1 MSVIDQAKDNVKNIP
16 SAAGRTLQLQC
27 ALNLMSCYLKS
38 AKFEECVNEGSEVCL
53 RVSTFLPIIYAGVVT
68 HQSAA
73 IILNAICFPCFCL
86 LPLPCMC
93 SITFLVSVYHLCHV
107 CTVLFIMIC
116 FK

>member
-53 RVSTFLPIIYAGVVT
+53 REMNVSNGHLLCLTDIFQI
-68 HQSAA
+68 
-73 IILNAICFPCFCL
+73 FPL
-86 LPLPCMC
+86 YKTLRSHLKRVLDQ
-93 SITFLVSVYHLCHV
+93 LV
-107 CTVLFIMIC
+107 
-116 FK
+116 